1 MPLWIGY
8 ALLAAFF
15 AALVAIF
22 GKVGIRE
29 VDVTLAT
36 AVRAVVMAAFLVTA
50 AIALGKTGS
59 LGGVSRRS
67 FAFIV
72 LSGAAGAASWLCYF
86 IALREGP
93 VTGVAALDRL
103 SVVIV
108 FVLAVVFLGDA
119 FTPKAALGAA
129 LVVTGAILLT

>member
-22 GKVGIRE
+22 GKVGIKD
-29 VDVTLAT
+29 VDATLAT

-50 AIALGKTGS
+50 AVALGKTGGI
-59 LGGVSRRS
+59 GGISRRS
-67 FAFIV
+67 FLFIV
-72 LSGAAGAASWLCYF
+72 LSGAAGAASWLFYF

-93 VTGVAALDRL
+93 ATGVAALDRL

-108 FVLAVVFLGDA
+108 FILAVIFLGDA
-119 FTPKAALGAA
+119 FTAKAALGAA
-129 LVVTGAILLT
+129 LVVAGAILLT

>member
-22 GKVGIRE
+22 GKVGIKD
-29 VDVTLAT
+29 VDATLAT
-36 AVRAVVMAAFLVTA
+36 AVRAVIMAAFLVTA
-50 AIALGKTGS
+50 AVALGKTGG
-59 LGGVSRRS
+59 LGGISRRS
-67 FAFIV
+67 FTFIV
-72 LSGAAGAASWLCYF
+72 LSGAAGAASWLFYF

-93 VTGVAALDRL
+93 ATGVAALDRL

-108 FVLAVVFLGDA
+108 FILAVLFLGDA
-119 FTPKAALGAA
+119 FTAKAALGAA
-129 LVVTGAILLT
+129 LVVAGAILLT